1 VQAFCGGTPASST
14 SSLLYTISENIPAY
28 FARWL
33 LFETPR
39 SNVYRRL
46 IHEWKFSSPSRQR
59 AVGYSVDA
67 AQGRPQAMDEMPP
80 SLPPAVMEGHGR
92 YNRNSQVQASSLSPA
107 LAMLERAVAMA
118 AVPSEPQPIVIA
130 DYGSSQGHNSL
141 APLLAAIRVLRQ
153 RIGQDRDISV
163 VHTDLPENDF
173 TVLFQTL
180 ITSPESYLQNDA
192 AVFPSAIGR
201 SFYEQ
206 ILPSGSVTVGWSSWA
221 VQWLSSTPEMIPD
234 QVHVAHSQ
242 DASARAAFSR
252 QAAEDW
258 RRFLVARGRELCPG
272 GRLAILTMASDD
284 QGEFGYGPLGHAMYA
299 TLVEMVEGGFL
310 SAQEL
315 RCMAIP
321 TVGRTR
327 ADLLAPFGADGHFSG
342 LEVEEVEVFF
352 GEDRIWSDFEQHRNA
367 QEFGARWAA
376 FSRASVFPTLARSL
390 DVGRTNARAAE
401 FIERTEAGM
410 AARLAVE
417 PEPMRMPL
425 GRMLLAKKK

>member
-1 VQAFCGGTPASST
+1 MRHSPALLP
-14 SSLLYTISENIPAY
+14 SL
-28 FARWL
+28 
-33 LFETPR
+33 
-39 SNVYRRL
+39 VYRRL
-46 IHEWKFSSPSRQR
+46 IHGWEFSSPSRKG

-67 AQGRPQAMDEMPP
+67 AQGKPQAMDEVPAF
-80 SLPPAVMEGHGR
+80 LPPAVMEGHGG
-92 YNRNSQVQASSLSPA
+92 YNRNSRVQAGSLSPA
-107 LAMLERAVAMA
+107 LLMLERAVAMA
-118 AVPSEPQPIVIA
+118 ELPSEPQPIVIA

-141 APLLAAIRVLRQ
+141 APVLAAIRVLRQ
-153 RIGQDRDISV
+153 RFGQDRAIMV

-173 TVLFQTL
+173 TALFQTL
-180 ITSPESYLQNDA
+180 ITNPESYLRKDA

-206 ILPSGSVTVGWSSWA
+206 ILPSVSVTVGWSSWA
-221 VQWLSSTPEMIPD
+221 VQWLSSTPAMIPD
-234 QVHVAHSQ
+234 QVHVSSSQ

-258 RRFLVARGRELCPG
+258 QKFLVARGRELCPG

-284 QGEFGYGPLGHAMYA
+284 QGEFGYRPLGQAMYA
-299 TLVEMVEGGFL
+299 TLIEMVDVGFL

-315 RCMAIP
+315 GRMAIP

-327 ADLLAPFGADGHFSG
+327 ADLLAPFGVDGRFSG
-342 LEVEEVEVFF
+342 LEVEEIEVFF

-390 DVGRTNARAAE
+390 DGGRASARSAE
-401 FIERTEAGM
+401 FIERMETGI

>member
-1 VQAFCGGTPASST
+1 
-14 SSLLYTISENIPAY
+14 
-28 FARWL
+28 
-33 LFETPR
+33 
-39 SNVYRRL
+39 
-46 IHEWKFSSPSRQR
+46 
-59 AVGYSVDA
+59 
-67 AQGRPQAMDEMPP
+67 MDEVPTY
-80 SLPPAVMEGHGR
+80 LPPAVMEGRGG
-92 YNRNSQVQASSLSPA
+92 YNRNSQVQAGSLSTA
-107 LAMLERAVAMA
+107 LPMLERAVAMA
-118 AVPSEPQPIVIA
+118 AIPSEPQPIVIA

-141 APLLAAIRVLRQ
+141 APMQAAIRVLRQ
-153 RIGQDRDISV
+153 RIGRDRAITV
-163 VHTDLPENDF
+163 VHTDLPQNDF
-173 TVLFQTL
+173 TVLFQTV

-192 AVFPSAIGR
+192 AVFPFAIGR

-221 VQWLSSTPEMIPD
+221 VQWLSSTPAMIPD

-284 QGEFGYGPLGHAMYA
+284 QGEFGYGSLGDAMYR

-310 SAQEL
+310 LAQEL
-315 RCMAIP
+315 QRMAIP

-327 ADLLAPFGADGHFSG
+327 ADLLAPFGADGRFSG
-342 LEVEEVEVFF
+342 LEIEEIEVFF
-352 GEDRIWSDFEQHRNA
+352 GEDRIWSEFEQHRNA
-367 QEFGARWAA
+367 QKFGARWAA

-390 DVGRTNARAAE
+390 DGGGTSARAAE
-401 FIERTEAGM
+401 FFERMETGM
-410 AARLAVE
+410 ASRLAAK

-425 GRMLLAKKK
+425 ARMLLAKVK